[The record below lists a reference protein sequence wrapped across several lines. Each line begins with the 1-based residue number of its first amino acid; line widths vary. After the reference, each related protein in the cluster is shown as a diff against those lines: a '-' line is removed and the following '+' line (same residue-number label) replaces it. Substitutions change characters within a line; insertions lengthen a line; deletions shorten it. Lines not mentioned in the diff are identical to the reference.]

1 MLPLGGRVVLAGS
14 CSARTREQIAA
25 FEGPVIR
32 IAVDDL
38 AAEPAAKPVDDSA
51 TGTTADRA
59 AGPARAVAAAV
70 DEALAALADGPV
82 VVTTSLPPQELR
94 AVQERHGRDRA
105 AALAERALAAV
116 ARALADAGVRRF
128 LIAGGE
134 TSGAVTEALGIR
146 QVRIGAQVAPGV
158 PWTVSTGPR
167 PVALLLKSG
176 NFGPPDLFTTAW
188 EVGP

>member
-25 FEGPVIR
+25 FDGPVIR

-38 AAEPAAKPVDDSA
+38 AADP
-51 TGTTADRA
+51 A